1 MTVEQHDRVIQQL
14 EASGPMPNECGVAT
28 RRPGAERVR
37 LDELQAALVDRLR
50 AEARA
55 RHNTAGHTKSRYSST
70 SPVWSSASTN
80 VMLQVVTMSP
90 PVPLECRT
98 GETRGW

>member
-14 EASGPMPNECGVAT
+14 EASGPVPNECGVAT
-28 RRPGAERVR
+28 GRPGAERVR

-50 AEARA
+50 AEARP
-55 RHNTAGHTKSRYSST
+55 RHNTAGYTKSRYSST
-70 SPVWSSASTN
+70 SPVCLSACTN

-90 PVPLECRT
+90 PGAP
-98 GETRGW
+98 